1 VSKQHLLVE
10 IEHDGDSAGTALSA
24 MWKQIDR
31 WLNEGGAKGERIPSS
46 EARTYSKE
54 YETMLTAQEMP
65 SAVETVRG
73 RERRRIEATR
83 ANDVDALSS
92 LLDDGLVYI
101 NSAGEV
107 FDKQRYLRAIG
118 SNRLSYDEDF
128 DVRESQSRVLDGL
141 VIFVGVM
148 LGHSRLD
155 GERQVFHCRCLSVW
169 REDGG
174 EWRMVAWQSS
184 PSQIKDF

>member
-1 VSKQHLLVE
+1 VSKQRLLVD
-10 IEHDGDSAGTALSA
+10 IEHGENGAGAAMTAL
-24 MWKQIDR
+24 WKQIDR
-31 WLNEGGAKGERIPSS
+31 WMNEGGAEGTRIPAS
-46 EARTYSKE
+46 EGRTYSKE

-65 SAVETVRG
+65 TAAETVRV

-83 ANDVDALSS
+83 ANDVEALSS

-107 FDKQRYLRAIG
+107 FDKQRYLQAIS

-128 DVRESQSRVLDGL
+128 DVRESQSSVLDGL

-148 LGHSRLD
+148 LGHSLLD

-169 REDGG
+169 REDAG